1 MGGGGGIAIVIGCLI
16 DPVVSICEI
25 VKEAEY
31 NEHELQ
37 GPSSH
42 ERSLLLHNDAT
53 SISLPMLA
61 DVALSAAA
69 GRPLPAGLPAIF
81 RSNDVTTCAP

>member
-1 MGGGGGIAIVIGCLI
+1 MIGCLI

-25 VKEAEY
+25 VKEAED

-42 ERSLLLHNDAT
+42 ERSGELHSDAT
-53 SISLPMLA
+53 RASLPIEA
-61 DVALSAAA
+61 FVACIALR
-69 GRPLPAGLPAIF
+69 GTPLP
-81 RSNDVTTCAP
+81 